1 MTSLVDRTL
10 VKLAELIRQGRF
22 EELESDTLEIKPVPA
37 DGGQWRERYKSVNA
51 FLNTRGG
58 ILILGVKEEGQGERR
73 RYVFT
78 GYQEHAEPKLKELSG
93 LFTNR
98 AGHPLDLNDC
108 FPPMELKAFFD
119 GRLAVVYVDELAADR
134 KYCFY
139 QREAY
144 RRILTGDHKI
154 KEAEIEAQEEFKEE
168 ALHAR
173 ELKIVPGATLSDLDL
188 DRLNEYIQQ
197 LNRIVRVETFK
208 PSLDAALPFL
218 ERKIFTKEKAVTTL
232 GMLVCGKH
240 PGDHLGFRSQV
251 HGYVDIAQE
260 IAQDKQDLCDNI
272 LPLMEGSLAYLLRN
286 IQVGVSVVAGGS
298 YRPQYPEEV
307 LRETVNNAL
316 AHRDYAID
324 RQVIIT
330 IRPGEHFSI
339 MNPGT
344 FRRHLLIETTQKPIL
359 RRIIPEA
366 KPRNPKLADVLRVFR
381 KWEGKGIG
389 MATLVNLCLQDKMGL
404 PYYRLHQEEV
414 RLFVCV
420 GKLLDERMERLF
432 ISFDAYLEN
441 KLKGLVPTENQK
453 RVLAYLIKS
462 EWANELMCHTIL
474 LTPDNN
480 HYRELLVLE
489 KAKLINKHPDSP
501 GLYPVYSVDQE
512 LMKQDYLDEL
522 RALFGLFFDALNE
535 FAKDVLSV
543 LYRFNHYSKSQAA
556 SAKQI
561 SLYLWAQQDGGGAIN
576 EVKAFDTFYRKAR
589 YTFNKLEKAGF
600 VVKKPSSRGYLLN
613 ENYKF
618 DHLA

>member
-58 ILILGVKEEGQGERR
+58 ILILGVKEEGQGPKK

-78 GYQEHAEPKLKELSG
+78 GYQEHAEPKLKELSK
-93 LFTNR
+93 LFANR
-98 AGHPLDLNDC
+98 AGHLLDLSDC
-108 FPPMELKAFFD
+108 FPPMELKAFLD

-173 ELKIVPGATLSDLDL
+173 ELKIVPGATLSNLDL

-197 LNRIVRVETFK
+197 LNRTVRVETFK
-208 PSLDAALPFL
+208 PDLDIALPFL
-218 ERKIFTKEKAVTTL
+218 ERKFFTKAGAVTTL

-240 PGDHLGFRSQV
+240 PGDYLGFRSQV
-251 HGYVDIAQE
+251 HGYVDVPQE

-286 IQVGVSVVAGGS
+286 IQVAVSVASGGS

-330 IRPGEHFSI
+330 IKPGEHFSI

-344 FRRHLLIETTQKPIL
+344 FRRYLLIETTQKPIL

-414 RLFVCV
+414 RLFVCA

-489 KAKLINKHPDSP
+489 KAKLINKHPESP
-501 GLYPVYSVDQE
+501 GFYPIYNVDRE

-522 RALFGLFFDALNE
+522 RVLFGVFFDSLDL

-543 LYRFNHYSKSQAA
+543 VYRFNYYSKSQAA

-561 SLYLWAQQDGGGAIN
+561 SLYLWAQRDGGGATN
-576 EVKAFDTFYRKAR
+576 EVKAFDAFYRRAR

-613 ENYKF
+613 ENYKL